1 MRSEKGFA
9 LVLTLIVTALL
20 VVVAT
25 EFIHDV
31 FIETSLVHGFEDAQQ
46 ASLLAESGV
55 KGGVAVLKLTLAA
68 QDFSSLQDVW
78 AAPQVLQ
85 DERGSI
91 TVTIIEENAKLDINS
106 IVFPNGT
113 INEDY
118 YGIAQRL
125 LDRLRLPLDLC
136 ETVAD
141 WIDTDDSTR
150 SGGAESP
157 FYGALQPPYAAK
169 NATLETY
176 EELRMVS
183 GFNEAILR
191 KLNPFVTVYAESQGS
206 PYSKINI
213 NTAPVDLLAV
223 LDEQMTDDLAKRI
236 VEYRKQNPFN
246 TPSEI
251 TQVAGMETLGIGLQG
266 RISVKGSVYRIQSR
280 AQVGDTVRF
289 IEAVVR
295 VNGSD
300 SIVLYWREL

>member
-55 KGGVAVLKLTLAA
+55 KGSVAVLKLTLAA

-78 AAPQVLQ
+78 AAPQILQ
-85 DERGSI
+85 DERGAL

-125 LDRLRLPLDLC
+125 LDRLRLSPDLC
-136 ETVAD
+136 ETAAD

-150 SGGAESP
+150 SGGAETP
-157 FYGALQPPYAAK
+157 FYRALQPPYDAK
-169 NATLETY
+169 NASLESY

-183 GFNEAILR
+183 GFSEAILR
-191 KLNPFVTVYAESQGS
+191 KLNPFVTVYAETQGS

-295 VNGSD
+295 VDGSE